1 MWSAREIPREFVSAE
16 FLYDVSRKHGLLQE
30 RPAATVSNL
39 LQTARD
45 AQVFAMYQGSDH
57 VATLIIS
64 RIAEGWSAEADMIP
78 VRKWFR
84 GNQGDNLRRV
94 VRPIILD
101 VMDEYRLQRITSW
114 VPASRVR
121 AARALEACGFRREG
135 TMRLAVQLDGHD
147 PEDLLVLG
155 FVKE

>member
-30 RPAATVSNL
+30 RPSATVSNL

-45 AQVFAMYQGSDH
+45 GQVYAMYQGVEH
-57 VATLIIS
+57 VATMIVS
-64 RIAEGWSAEADMIP
+64 RITEGWAAEVDMIP

-84 GNQGDNLRRV
+84 GNQGANLRRV

-101 VMDEYRLQRITSW
+101 LMEEYRLLRLTSW
-114 VPASRVR
+114 VPASRAR
-121 AARALEACGFRREG
+121 AARALEECGFVREG
-135 TMRLAVQLDGHD
+135 TMRLAVQLDGHA
-147 PEDLLVLG
+147 PEDLVILG
-155 FVKE
+155 FVRE